1 MKIEATPISG
11 VFIAEAVPFADER
24 GYFARVYCKKEFA
37 QTGFTGEWVQINHS
51 YNRAAGTFRGFHYQL
66 PPSEETKLI
75 RCVSGAI
82 TDFVLDLRRGSKTFL
97 KTLSVE
103 LSPENKRM
111 LLIPP
116 GVAHGFLSLKD
127 HTDVIYH
134 HSQFYD
140 KDLERGVRH
149 DDPLL
154 GFKLPVSPRT
164 ISERDRSHPLL
175 SPGFD
180 GIVI

>member
-1 MKIEATPISG
+1 MKIEETSVKG
-11 VFIAEAVPFADER
+11 VFIAEAVPHEDDR
-24 GYFARVYCKKEFA
+24 GYFARVYCKKEFVQA
-37 QTGFTGEWVQINHS
+37 GFAGEWVQINHS
-51 YNRAAGTFRGFHYQL
+51 YNRHAGTFRGFHYQI

-82 TDFVLDLRRGSKTFL
+82 TDYVLDLRKGSATFL
-97 KTLSVE
+97 KSLSVE

-116 GVAHGFLSLKD
+116 GVAHAFFTLKD
-127 HTDVIYH
+127 DTDVIYH

-154 GFKLPVSPRT
+154 GFKLPAPVRT
-164 ISERDRSHPLL
+164 ISERDRSHPPL

-180 GIVI
+180 GIVV